1 MYENLV
7 YDELKNLPEDKKAE
21 AWGELH
27 SSIPSN
33 RELAQK
39 LGISPIVV
47 VNAVKKYVLG
57 EPVGRANKR
66 LKPESQLEGVKT
78 RKSRKAQQKE
88 DIQEVKPKR
97 KYNRKAK
104 AVSFE
109 ANEAGNLPVIETN
122 AGSFLIDI
130 KNAFSGE
137 EARGILS
144 GIGSALLK
152 DRQYSLEIRI
162 SDK

>member
-1 MYENLV
+1 MYENFA

-57 EPVGRANKR
+57 EPVGRANKK
-66 LKPESQLEGVKT
+66 LKPESPLEGEKAK
-78 RKSRKAQQKE
+78 RSRKAQQEE
-88 DIQEVKPKR
+88 DKQEVRPKR

-109 ANEAGNLPVIETN
+109 IGEAGSLHETELN

-137 EARGILS
+137 EAQGILS

-152 DRQYSLEIRI
+152 DRQYSLEVKI